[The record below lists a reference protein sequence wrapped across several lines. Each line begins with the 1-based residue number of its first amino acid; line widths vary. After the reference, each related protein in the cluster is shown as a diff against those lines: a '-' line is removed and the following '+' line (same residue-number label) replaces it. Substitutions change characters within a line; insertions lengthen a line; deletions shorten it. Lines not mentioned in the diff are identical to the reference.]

1 MSHFAKSDQRTIEEY
16 DDPGI
21 QLMLQFQQGDP
32 VAFASLF
39 EEYYRPIFKFS
50 CRMLMNSGDAE
61 EITQETFIQVY
72 KAAPRYQ
79 PTAKF
84 STWIYTIAKNLCLN
98 KLKAKKQVGLME
110 TIHGG
115 ENFSLDEVLA
125 SSDPLPATE
134 LEQQERANMVKR
146 AIESLPPL
154 LRIPIILSRYQ
165 ELSNQEIASIT
176 GCSETAIKL
185 RIHRAM
191 GYLAKKLKRY
201 VKG

>member
-1 MSHFAKSDQRTIEEY
+1 MIEEY

-21 QLMLQFQQGDP
+21 QLMLQFQQGDQG
-32 VAFASLF
+32 AFASLF
-39 EEYYRPIFKFS
+39 EQYYRPIFQFS
-50 CRMLMNSGDAE
+50 CRMLMNSSDAE

-72 KAAPRYQ
+72 KAVERYQ

-84 STWIYTIAKNLCLN
+84 STWVYTIAKNLCLN
-98 KLKAKKQVGLME
+98 KLHAQKQIGVMA
-110 TIHGG
+110 TIPEG
-115 ENFSLDEVLA
+115 EDFSLDEVVA
-125 SSDPLPATE
+125 SSDPLPSTA
-134 LEQQERANMVKR
+134 LEQQERTNMVKR

-165 ELSNQEIASIT
+165 GLSNKEIARIS
-176 GCSETAIKL
+176 GCTETAIKL

-191 GYLAKKLKRY
+191 GYLAKKLSFY